1 MKEKSLS
8 DKRIPLITGFAE
20 HKEFRYSE
28 EEVRETVFKIFERIR
43 LSPNRDDKI
52 TPMEKPRLKLMFL
65 DGGGIG
71 KEEVKNIIKEEMGK
85 KLIEGAE

>member
-1 MKEKSLS
+1 MEKEKSLS
-8 DKRIPLITGFAE
+8 SKINVEWNGCADRCIFAE
-20 HKEFRYSE
+20 D
-28 EEVRETVFKIFERIR
+28 VREAVLRILERIR

-52 TPMEKPRLKLMFL
+52 TPMEEPKIKLMFL

-85 KLIEGAE
+85 ELIGGEK

>member
-1 MKEKSLS
+1 MEKEKSLS
-8 DKRIPLITGFAE
+8 E
-20 HKEFRYSE
+20 KEFVGFDNKPKYSRKD
-28 EEVRETVFKIFERIR
+28 VRKAVLRILERIR

-52 TPMEKPRLKLMFL
+52 VPMEKPRLKLMFL